1 VLAYKKTSATRGY
14 GIRLSSRFRLADLTH
29 SDTAR
34 SRGLSNAPRF
44 SDLNRLKKV
53 ARMLDAVERRL
64 GRPLRIS
71 SGYRGEALNQLVGGV
86 PLSQHRT
93 GQAVDFSCPGFGSPL
108 ATARAIT
115 RSGIVFDQLIYEF
128 GCRPDGGWIHLSWSA
143 RPRRRTLTICSGQ
156 RGYRSGLHP
165 CHCAG

>member
-1 VLAYKKTSATRGY
+1 ML
-14 GIRLSSRFRLADLTH
+14 FR
-29 SDTAR
+29 S
-34 SRGLSNAPRF
+34 
-44 SDLNRLKKV
+44 KV